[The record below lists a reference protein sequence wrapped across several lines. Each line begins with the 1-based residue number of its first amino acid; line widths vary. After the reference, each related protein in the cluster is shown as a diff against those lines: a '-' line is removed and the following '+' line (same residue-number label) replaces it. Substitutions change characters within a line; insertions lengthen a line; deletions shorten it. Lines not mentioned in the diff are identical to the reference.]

1 MEKTDISTCV
11 GCGYNTGHHPNHSQ
25 MFKNHLYKKKHHPKN
40 AWYFKTDCVFK
51 HFKKNGT
58 QTCSKDKPFY
68 RLQDQKKHEE
78 TYAEYSARKE
88 IEDKKK
94 LTCSLCNKLFKRA
107 DDKKKHEAK
116 LLCKYILFVLVLLF
130 QCRYLFCLWY
140 FF

>member
-11 GCGYNTGHHPNHSQ
+11 GCGYNTGHHPNHRQ
-25 MFKNHLYKKKHHPKN
+25 MFKNHLYKKKHDPKN
-40 AWYFKTDCVFK
+40 AWYCKTDCVFK

-94 LTCSLCNKLFKRA
+94 LTCSLCNKLFK
-107 DDKKKHEAK
+107 
-116 LLCKYILFVLVLLF
+116 
-130 QCRYLFCLWY
+130 
-140 FF
+140 